1 MTTTLIIAM
10 ATTGVSLAGLMIGLV
25 AWLRADI
32 RRMEDHIERRLLEF
46 ARRLLEFERRL
57 SALEHSQA
65 KLEGLLEGLCE
76 AVALRAVV

>member
-1 MTTTLIIAM
+1 MSMISTLIIAM

-46 ARRLLEFERRL
+46 ERIL
-57 SALEHSQA
+57 SALEHGQA
-65 KLEGLLEGLCE
+65 KLKGLLEGLCE